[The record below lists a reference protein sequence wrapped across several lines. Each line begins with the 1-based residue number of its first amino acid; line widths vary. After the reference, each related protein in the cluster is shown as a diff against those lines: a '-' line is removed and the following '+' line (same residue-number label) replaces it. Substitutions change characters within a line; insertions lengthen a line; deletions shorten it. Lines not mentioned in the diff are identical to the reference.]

1 MYLLSLSLLAYRS
14 RLSLPKQASSWGA
27 VLALATSLLAGIVS
41 LNAQTPASAG
51 AKEIHIA
58 AAADL
63 QTVMPPLAQR
73 YEREKGVKLVVSYGS
88 SGNLTTQILNGE
100 PVDLFLGADYT
111 FPEKIVAANL
121 ADSRDAIPYAKGTLV
136 LWTRKD
142 TPFNPLHLEALSD
155 PRVKKIAIA
164 DELRA
169 PYGRA
174 AAAALTRLKIYDQLK
189 PKFVIGENIAQA
201 GQFAESGNAD
211 LGLISLSMAMSEH
224 FKQLGTYVLV
234 PDVYPEIRQCAVVL
248 AKSPRRTETHAFLDW
263 LLTPEIQSELPKL
276 GLNAVR

>member
-14 RLSLPKQASSWGA
+14 HLSLPKQAASQAA
-27 VLALATSLLAGIVS
+27 VLALAASLLVGIPS
-41 LNAQTPASAG
+41 LNAQTPASAA

-88 SGNLTTQILNGE
+88 SGTLATQILNGE

-189 PKFVIGENIAQA
+189 LKFVIGENIAQA

-276 GLNAVR
+276 GLNPVR